1 MKTAPRTNRELFNML
16 VFPDGLFVFAN
27 LIANR
32 AGSLAC
38 RLAGSRALSAA
49 SGTQRFVDHCF
60 IDGLNMFFH
69 FKPSLDMILY
79 FTLFLP
85 NMQGFYY
92 KQNLRKLC
100 LIHSRADPIR

>member
-1 MKTAPRTNRELFNML
+1 
-16 VFPDGLFVFAN
+16 VFAN

-38 RLAGSRALSAA
+38 RLAGSRAFSTA

-69 FKPSLDMILY
+69 FKPSLDMIPY
-79 FTLFLP
+79 FTLFLA

-92 KQNLRKLC
+92 KQNIRKL
-100 LIHSRADPIR
+100 